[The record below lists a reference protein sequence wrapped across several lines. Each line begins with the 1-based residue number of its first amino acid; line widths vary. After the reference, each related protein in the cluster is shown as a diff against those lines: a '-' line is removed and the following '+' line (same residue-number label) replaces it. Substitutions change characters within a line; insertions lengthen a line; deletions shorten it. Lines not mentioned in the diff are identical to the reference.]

1 MAGPFRVVVPEHMR
15 IRLKRAYVRALLM
28 LFPLLLLGMR
38 SCVFGSVLSS
48 PNFVI
53 RYDSLDAG
61 LAREV
66 ADRAEKSFTQLT
78 SQLQHVPETK
88 ILVVIASTE
97 ETFLENVRQKVPE
110 WGLAFAF
117 GSQGKIILKSPRLV
131 KKNIDVNAVITHEVS
146 HIMLHSFLE
155 GRKIPLWL
163 DEGFAMYQSKEWQIG
178 KSAVVGWAAVTR
190 RLYSLDQLETS
201 FPWSD
206 DGANLAYAESFLAV
220 SYIIQEFGKEGLM
233 GLLADLKSG
242 MDIEKAM
249 RGRFGFGYK
258 SFKRDWMTY
267 TTGRFSILSF
277 MLNPLTVWPIVIVLL
292 VVVYIKKRRRR
303 EKQLIDDTEYDAVV
317 ESAWLDTNDDV

>member
-1 MAGPFRVVVPEHMR
+1 MAGPFRVVVPKFMR
-15 IRLKRAYVRALLM
+15 ILLKRAYIVASFI
-28 LFPLLLLGMR
+28 LFPLLFICMQ
-38 SCVFGSVLSS
+38 SCAFGSVLSS

-53 RYDSLDAG
+53 RYDTLDVG

-66 ADRAEKSFTQLT
+66 ADHAEKSFTQLV

-97 ETFLENVRQKVPE
+97 ETFLENVHQNVPE

-117 GSQGKIILKSPRLV
+117 GSQGKIILKSPRLLR
-131 KKNIDVNAVITHEVS
+131 KNIDVEAIITHEVS
-146 HIMLHSFLE
+146 HIMLHSFME

-163 DEGFAMYQSKEWQIG
+163 NEGFAMYQSKEWEIG
-178 KSAVVGWAAVTR
+178 NSAVVGWAAVTR
-190 RLYSLDQLETS
+190 RLYNLDQLETS

-233 GLLADLKSG
+233 GLLADLKNG
-242 MDIEKAM
+242 IDIERAM
-249 RGRFGFGYK
+249 RGRFGVGYK
-258 SFKRDWMTY
+258 RFKRDWMMY

-303 EKQLIDDTEYDAVV
+303 ERQIIDDTVYDAVV
-317 ESAWLDTNDDV
+317 DSTWLDTNDDV